1 MEIGMTLLDVFL
13 RITKPWYLTFSQM
26 RSFNRAIRLS
36 LSIFT
41 TLGRKTISRTIAT
54 SGRDQLDWS
63 ADYRFFSRCTWSPC
77 QLFRPILKEAI
88 ELVDEDYI
96 TVGYDDTL
104 VKKTGKKI
112 KGAGWARDPLGPPFT
127 TNFVWGM
134 RYLQSSILL
143 PLYNEKGGS
152 CRGIPVQFEQLP
164 KFKKPRWNA
173 PQEQH
178 DKYQELIKTYN
189 SSTTFVKNL
198 RYLRNELDQAG
209 AKDKLLIAAVDGSY
223 CNQTCLTANIDRT
236 TIIGRT
242 RKNARLFFRD
252 YNPPKPKR
260 GKTRFYHPDS
270 FTPEEIRQD
279 DQVTYENMQIHYG
292 GNWRDIRYKEVHDV
306 YWKYGTKTLS
316 LRLIIIAP
324 TRYKKTKNQKKWY
337 YRDPAYLLTPDHET
351 STEVLIQKYFDRWQI
366 EVNFQEEKRDLGLG
380 QAQVWSEKS
389 IPKAPAFLVASYSAM
404 ILASVIVYGCNRNND
419 FQLLPKWRKNSIR
432 PSCLDVLTRLRF
444 EIDNSPEKV
453 VPFGLKTSTSRMV
466 LKSAA

>member
-1 MEIGMTLLDVFL
+1 MTLLDVFL
-13 RITKPWYLTFSQM
+13 RITKPWYLIFPQM

-36 LSIFT
+36 LSIFI

-54 SGRDQLDWS
+54 SGRDQVDWS
-63 ADYRFFSRCTWSPC
+63 ADYRLFSRCEWSPC
-77 QLFRPILKEAI
+77 QLFRPIIKEAI
-88 ELVDEDYI
+88 NQIDEDFI
-96 TVGYDDTL
+96 TVAYDDTL

-112 KGAGWARDPLGPPFT
+112 KGTGWARDPLGPPFS

-143 PLYNEKGGS
+143 PLYNKKETS

-173 PQEQH
+173 SEDQH
-178 DKYQELIKTYN
+178 NKYKELITKYN

-198 RYLRNELDQAG
+198 RYLRYELDQAG

-223 CNQTCLTANIDRT
+223 CNRTCLTSNIERT

-242 RKNARLFFRD
+242 RKNARLYFRD
-252 YNPPKPKR
+252 KNPPRPIR

-270 FTPEEIRQD
+270 FTAEEIRL
-279 DQVTYENMQIHYG
+279 DQSIEYKKVKIHYG
-292 GNWRDIRYKEVHDV
+292 ANWREIRYKEVKDV
-306 YWKYGTKTLS
+306 YWKYGTKRLP
-316 LRLIIIAP
+316 LRLIVIAP
-324 TRYKKTKNQKKWY
+324 TRYKKTKNQRKWY
-337 YRDPAYLLTPDHET
+337 YRDPAYLLTSDLNT
-351 STEVLIQKYFDRWQI
+351 STTVLIQKYFDRWQI
-366 EVNFQEEKRDLGLG
+366 EVNFQEEKRDMGLG

-404 ILASVIVYGCNRNND
+404 ILAAVILYGGNRNKD
-419 FQLLPKWRKNSIR
+419 FQLLPKWRKNSRR
-432 PSCLDVLTRLRF
+432 PSCLDIMTRLRF
-444 EIDNSPEKV
+444 EIANSPGKMKR
-453 VPFGLKTSTSRMV
+453 FGIKTSNSRIV

>member
-1 MEIGMTLLDVFL
+1 MMTLLDVFL
-13 RITKPWYLTFSQM
+13 RITKPWYLTFPQM

-63 ADYRFFSRCTWSPC
+63 ADYRFFSRCRWSPC

-88 ELVDEDYI
+88 NLIEEDYI

-104 VKKTGKKI
+104 VKKTGTKI
-112 KGAGWARDPLGPPFT
+112 KGAGWARDQLGPPFS

-143 PLYNEKGGS
+143 PLYNKEDTS

-173 PQEQH
+173 PQEKH
-178 DKYQELIKTYN
+178 DEYQRLVKAYN

-198 RYLRNELDQAG
+198 RYLRYEIDKAG

-223 CNQTCLTANIDRT
+223 CNRTCLTANIERT
-236 TIIGRT
+236 SIIGRT
-242 RKNARLFFRD
+242 RKNARLYFRD
-252 YNPPKPKR
+252 HNPPKPKR

-279 DQVTYENMQIHYG
+279 ESIPYEKMKVHYG
-292 GNWRDIRYKEVHDV
+292 SNWRDIRFKEVQDV
-306 YWKYGTKTLS
+306 YWKYGTKTLP

-324 TRYKKTKNQKKWY
+324 TRYKKTKNQRRWY
-337 YRDPAYLLTPDHET
+337 YRDPAYLLTPDLET
-351 STEVLIQKYFDRWQI
+351 DLKVLIQKYFDRWQI
-366 EVNFQEEKRDLGLG
+366 EVNFQEEKRDMGLG

-389 IPKAPAFLVASYSAM
+389 IPKAPAFLVASYAAM
-404 ILASVIVYGCNRNND
+404 VLAAVILYGGKRNED
-419 FQLLPKWRKNSIR
+419 FEALPKWRKNSRR
-432 PSCLDVLTRLRF
+432 PSCLDIMTRLRF
-444 EIDNSPEKV
+444 EIANSPGKMQQFEM
-453 VPFGLKTSTSRMV
+453 KTSNSRMV